1 MGEKCPTCNLPLE
14 LCVCDTLT
22 REGAVKRIKI
32 YTAKAKFKKF
42 ITIVEGIE
50 KSQIKEIFKQ
60 LKSKL
65 ACGGSLK
72 DDKIMLQGEHKKKA
86 KELLI
91 KMGYKENMIEL
102 GD

>member
-1 MGEKCPTCNLPLE
+1 LPLD
-14 LCVCDTLT
+14 LCVCNTLT

-50 KSQIKEIFKQ
+50 KSQLKTVFQE
-60 LKSKL
+60 LKSRL

-72 DDKIMLQGEHKKKA
+72 DGQIMLQGEHKKKV
-86 KELLI
+86 KEILL
-91 KMGYKENMIEL
+91 KMGYKENMIEV
-102 GD
+102 GE

>member
-1 MGEKCPTCNLPLE
+1 MPLE

-22 REGAVKRIKI
+22 REGALKRIKI
-32 YTAKAKFKKF
+32 YRAKAKFKKF

-50 KSQIKEIFKQ
+50 KNQVKAVFKE

-72 DDKIMLQGEHKKKA
+72 DNQIMLQGDHKKKV

-91 KMGYKENMIEL
+91 KMGYKENMIEE